1 MNIFEEIERNQT
13 EIANKFATAPT
24 MEQKE
29 KYAAAMKD
37 IAKRFPPLYRDY
49 QEERAFLHL
58 SGKES
63 SVRLN
68 RILSKAIVLR
78 DQYMS
83 QETLLR
89 KTIEIKEKE
98 YDQFKK
104 FCSDRIRRRVDGFTE
119 VTGEKVSGK
128 EIYKCYRRWID
139 VTNQSKRMK
148 LDQILHFCDEMFG
161 DSKGKM
167 VYEHIRVF
175 LEEEDVEEFDRSHGE
190 NNQ

>member
-37 IAKRFPPLYRDY
+37 IAKRFPPLYWDF
-49 QEERAFLHL
+49 QEEKAFLHL

-78 DQYMS
+78 DQYRS
-83 QETLLR
+83 QESLLR
-89 KTIEIKEKE
+89 KTMEVKEKE

-104 FCSDRIRRRVDGFTE
+104 FCADRIRRRVDGFTE
-119 VTGEKVSGK
+119 VTGEKVTGK
-128 EIYKCYRRWID
+128 ELLKCYKRWGD
-139 VTNQSKRMK
+139 VTNSKRMY
-148 LDQILHFCDEMFG
+148 QQQFIEYCEMIFG
-161 DSKGKM
+161 DSKGKQI
-167 VYEHIRVF
+167 YDGIRVF
-175 LEEEDVEEFDRSHGE
+175 MEEEDVEEFDKSH
-190 NNQ
+190 NQ

>member
-49 QEERAFLHL
+49 QEERTFLHL

-78 DQYMS
+78 DEYMS
-83 QETLLR
+83 QETMIQ
-89 KTIEIKEKE
+89 KIIKNKDERLE
-98 YDQFKK
+98 QFKK
-104 FCSDRIRRRVDGFTE
+104 FCADRIRQVI
-119 VTGEKVSGK
+119 GEKVSGK
-128 EIYKCYRRWID
+128 EIYKCYQRWFD
-139 VTNQSKRMK
+139 VTNQTKRMK
-148 LDQILHFCDEMFG
+148 RDDIFQYCDQMFG
-161 DSKGKM
+161 DSKGKQI
-167 VYEHIRVF
+167 YDGICVF
-175 LEEEDVEEFDRSHGE
+175 MEEEDVEEFDKSH
-190 NNQ
+190 NQ